1 MSRKHLIAGF
11 IGFAALA
18 SGVIGASIDSA
29 HAKTDAVIPA
39 GETSIPFASRDG
51 IQDYKAD
58 GDRGLYIRGNDGHW
72 YYAKTLG
79 RCPRLVTADTIGFET
94 SASDQLDKFGAL
106 HAQGWRC
113 QLASLVRSAPPPRKA
128 KSRG

>member
-18 SGVIGASIDSA
+18 SGVIGASIESA
-29 HAKTDAVIPA
+29 RASKA
-39 GETSIPFASRDG
+39 GALPIAETSIPFASRDG

-58 GDRGLYIRGNDGHW
+58 GDRGLYIRGINGNW
-72 YYAKTLG
+72 YYARTLG
-79 RCPRLVTADTIGFET
+79 NCPRLNSADVIGFET
-94 SASDQLDKFGAL
+94 SAADQLDKFGAL
-106 HAQGWRC
+106 RAQGWRC
-113 QLASLVRSAPPPRKA
+113 PLASLVRSAPPPRKA